1 MAEAWR
7 DQVLHGFLA
16 QVVIEAEDL
25 LLGEYPADVVVDL
38 ARRFEIAAERLFEHD
53 AAARCD
59 ESGRAEVLADAG
71 EQARR
76 RREIEHAR
84 ALVAILERRGEPRI
98 VVRDLGVELHV
109 IEAFAERLPCGFA
122 EVDRKSTV

>member
-16 QVVIEAEDL
+16 QVVIDAEDL

-71 EQARR
+71 EPARR
-76 RREIEHAR
+76 RREIEQIGR
-84 ALVAILERRGEPRI
+84 ASCRGRGGQDVLSY
-98 VVRDLGVELHV
+98 VVGVL
-109 IEAFAERLPCGFA
+109 L
-122 EVDRKSTV
+122 KKK